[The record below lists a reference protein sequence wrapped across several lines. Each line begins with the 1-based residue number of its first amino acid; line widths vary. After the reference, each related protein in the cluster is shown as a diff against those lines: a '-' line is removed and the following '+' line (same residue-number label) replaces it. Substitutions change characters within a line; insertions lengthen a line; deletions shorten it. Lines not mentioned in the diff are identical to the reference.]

1 MSFFFLVALLRELH
15 FSAFETKCF
24 YFNFNFNFNFPIAKC
39 NTQLHTSCIEDVL
52 KSMGQKR

>member
-24 YFNFNFNFNFPIAKC
+24 YFNFNFNFNFNFKKC
-39 NTQLHTSCIEDVL
+39 GDDVSP
-52 KSMGQKR
+52 KSEVK